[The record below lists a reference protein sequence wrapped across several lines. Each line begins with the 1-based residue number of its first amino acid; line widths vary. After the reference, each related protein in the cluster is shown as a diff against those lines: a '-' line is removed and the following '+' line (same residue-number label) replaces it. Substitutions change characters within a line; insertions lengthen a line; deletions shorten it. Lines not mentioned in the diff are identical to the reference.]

1 MVERNLTVIGQ
12 LGLHARAAAKL
23 VRVANQFQ
31 STLTLERVD
40 TGQSADAKSI
50 LNVLMLAAA
59 AGTSLRAVANGPD
72 ETAALAALDE
82 IFRDSFGEAKAVV
95 EPVFDHPLRQEVRW
109 KGLGVSEGV
118 VIGSVLRMHGNTTYV
133 YRSHIEAEEV
143 DRELERFRSAL
154 RVARRELQAVKT
166 RAEQELGKDHAYVF
180 DAHLLLLEDT
190 KLIGRVEGH
199 ISRELANA
207 EWAVKVVGDQLIS
220 VYSEIKDNY
229 LRERAADI
237 DDVVQ
242 RLLRSLT
249 GEQPQQRQLGEDSVI
264 VSQDLLPSAV
274 AQLDLQFARAIA
286 TDTGGWTS
294 HTAIIAR
301 GLGIPAVVGL
311 RDFFRSA
318 RTGDQVV
325 VDSIK
330 GEVVLHP
337 TEATLQH
344 YRSEVTTRGRRV
356 PPSQP
361 RVGGPLKTLD
371 GIEIRIR
378 ANVEV
383 PAEFEGIKQYGARGV
398 GLYRSEFLLSRR
410 GVTVSEDEQVAAY
423 SDVARLAGKDGAI
436 VRLFDL
442 GAEDA
447 PGLTAD
453 SERNPALGLRA
464 IRFGLRYESVMRTQV
479 RAILRAATEGHLDI
493 VLPMVADVADVA
505 EARRIVDAESAKLRE
520 EGIVTG
526 EVGIGAMIE
535 VPSAVLT
542 ASKLAQKVDFFEL
555 GTNDLVQY
563 TLAVDR
569 SSDQVAGW
577 FRTLHPAVLRSI
589 SQSLDAAAEAGI
601 PAIVCGEMASTP
613 VYAVLL
619 VGLGANDLS
628 MTPILIP
635 RVSRVL
641 CAIDS
646 REAQTIAADCLECGT
661 ADEVEDLVRERFG
674 SRWPDLFPSEALPQ
688 PKSPKRRDAETHR
701 GRED

>member
-1 MVERNLTVIGQ
+1 MVERFLTVIGQ

-23 VRVANQFQ
+23 VRIAAQFQ
-31 STLTLERVD
+31 SSIKLERVD

-50 LNVLMLAAA
+50 LNVLMLAASS
-59 AGTSLRAVANGPD
+59 GTSLRAIAVGAD
-72 ETAALAALDE
+72 EVAALDALDAL
-82 IFRDSFGEAKAVV
+82 FRDSFGETKVV
-95 EPVFDHPLRQEVRW
+95 LEPIHDPPSRQELRW

-118 VIGSVLRMHGNTTYV
+118 VIGRVLRMHGDTTYV
-133 YRSHIEAEEV
+133 YRSRIEAGEI

-154 RVARRELQAVKT
+154 RIARRELQAVKT
-166 RAEQELGKDHAYVF
+166 RAENELGKEHAYVF
-180 DAHLLLLEDT
+180 DAHLLLLEDA
-190 KLIGRVEGH
+190 KLIARVEGH
-199 ISRELANA
+199 ISQELVNA

-220 VYSEIKDNY
+220 VYSEVKDSY

-242 RLLRSLT
+242 RLLRSLSD
-249 GEQPQQRQLGEDSVI
+249 ENPRPRQLSQDSVI

-286 TDTGGWTS
+286 TDSGGWTS

-318 RTGDQVV
+318 RTGDEMV
-325 VDSIK
+325 VDSAR

-337 TEATLQH
+337 AEKTLQH
-344 YRSEVTTRGRRV
+344 YRQEVLSRAQRGATAA
-356 PPSQP
+356 P
-361 RVGGPLKTLD
+361 RKKGPLMTRD
-371 GIEIRIR
+371 GIEVRMR

-383 PAEFEGIKQYGARGV
+383 PVEFEGITRYGARGI

-410 GVTVSEDEQVAAY
+410 GVSVSEEEQVAAY
-423 SDVARLAGKDGAI
+423 AEVARLAGEDGAI

-447 PGLTAD
+447 PGLPAD
-453 SERNPALGLRA
+453 PERNPALGLRA
-464 IRFGLRYESVMRTQV
+464 IRFGLRHETVMRTQV

-493 VLPMVADVADVA
+493 VLPMVADVADVQQ
-505 EARRIVDAESAKLRE
+505 ARTIVESETAKLAA
-520 EGIVTG
+520 EGFALG
-526 EVGIGAMIE
+526 KVGIGAMIE

-542 ASKLAQKVDFFEL
+542 ADKLARNVDFFEL

-569 SSDQVAGW
+569 SSDQVADW
-577 FRTLHPAVLRSI
+577 FRTLHPAVLLSIQRS
-589 SQSLDAAAEAGI
+589 LAAAHQAGI

-619 VGLGANDLS
+619 VGLGATDLS
-628 MTPILIP
+628 MTPISIP
-635 RVSRVL
+635 RVSSVL
-641 CAIDS
+641 AAIDS
-646 REAQTIAADCLECGT
+646 REAEAIARECLECAT
-661 ADEVEDLVRERFG
+661 ADEVEELVRERF
-674 SRWPDLFPSEALPQ
+674 SSNWPDLFPANALPQ
-688 PKSPKRRDAETHR
+688 PREHIRRNSN
-701 GRED
+701 

>member
-1 MVERNLTVIGQ
+1 MVERILTVIGQ

-23 VRVANQFQ
+23 VRVAAQFQ
-31 STLTLERVD
+31 SSIKLERVD

-50 LNVLMLAAA
+50 LNVLMLAASS
-59 AGTSLRAVANGPD
+59 GTSLRTIAVGPD
-72 ETAALAALDE
+72 EAAALDALDSL
-82 IFRDSFGEAKAVV
+82 FRDSFGETKVV
-95 EPVFDHPLRQEVRW
+95 FESPPYPPSRQELRW

-118 VIGSVLRMHGNTTYV
+118 VIGRVLRMHGDTTYV
-133 YRSHIEAEEV
+133 YRSRIEPEDV
-143 DRELERFRSAL
+143 DREQERFRSAL
-154 RVARRELQAVKT
+154 HVARRELQAVKT
-166 RAEQELGKDHAYVF
+166 RAENELGKEHAYVF
-180 DAHLLLLEDT
+180 DAHLLLLEDA
-190 KLIGRVEGH
+190 KLIARVEGH
-199 ISRELANA
+199 ISQELANA

-220 VYSEIKDNY
+220 VYSEVKDSY

-242 RLLRSLT
+242 RLLRSLS
-249 GEQPQQRQLGEDSVI
+249 GENARPRQLAQDSVI

-286 TDTGGWTS
+286 TDSGGWTS

-318 RTGDQVV
+318 RTGDEIV
-325 VDSIK
+325 VDSVR
-330 GEVVLHP
+330 GEVVLYP
-337 TEATLQH
+337 SEKTLQH
-344 YRSEVTTRGRRV
+344 YTQEVKSRTQRRATAAA
-356 PPSQP
+356 P
-361 RVGGPLKTLD
+361 RTKGPLKTRD
-371 GIEIRIR
+371 GIEVRVR

-383 PAEFEGIKQYGARGV
+383 PVEFDGITRYGARGI

-410 GVTVSEDEQVAAY
+410 GVTVSEEEQVAAY
-423 SDVARLAGKDGAI
+423 AEVARLAGEDGAI

-447 PGLTAD
+447 PGLPSD
-453 SERNPALGLRA
+453 PERNPALGLRA
-464 IRFGLRYESVMRTQV
+464 IRFGLRHETVMRTQV

-493 VLPMVADVADVA
+493 VLPMVADVADVQQARAIVESESEKLAA
-505 EARRIVDAESAKLRE
+505 EGFALGK
-520 EGIVTG
+520 
-526 EVGIGAMIE
+526 VGIGAMIE

-542 ASKLAQKVDFFEL
+542 ADKLARNVDFFEL

-577 FRTLHPAVLRSI
+577 FRTLHPAVLLSIERS
-589 SQSLDAAAEAGI
+589 LAAAHQAGI

-628 MTPILIP
+628 MTPISIP
-635 RVSRVL
+635 RVSTVL
-641 CAIDS
+641 AAIDS
-646 REAQTIAADCLECGT
+646 REAAAIARECLECAT
-661 ADEVEDLVRERFG
+661 ADEVEDLVRERFR
-674 SRWPDLFPSEALPQ
+674 SRWPDLFPDNALPQ
-688 PKSPKRRDAETHR
+688 PREHPKTDA
-701 GRED
+701 

>member
-1 MVERNLTVIGQ
+1 MVERILTVIGQ

-23 VRVANQFQ
+23 VRVAAQFQ
-31 STLTLERVD
+31 SSIKLERID
-40 TGQSADAKSI
+40 TGQNADAKSI
-50 LNVLMLAAA
+50 LNVLMLAASS
-59 AGTSLRAVANGPD
+59 GTSLRAIAVGPD
-72 ETAALAALDE
+72 EAAALDALDAL
-82 IFRDSFGEAKAVV
+82 FRDSFGETKVV
-95 EPVFDHPLRQEVRW
+95 LEPIHPPPLRQELRW

-118 VIGSVLRMHGNTTYV
+118 VIGRVLRMHGDTTYV
-133 YRSHIEAEEV
+133 YRSQIEAEGV

-166 RAEQELGKDHAYVF
+166 RAENELGKEHAYVF
-180 DAHLLLLEDT
+180 DAHLLLLEDA
-190 KLIGRVEGH
+190 KLIARVEGH
-199 ISRELANA
+199 ISQELVNA

-220 VYSEIKDNY
+220 VYSEVKDSY

-242 RLLRSLT
+242 RLLRSLS
-249 GEQPQQRQLGEDSVI
+249 GENPRPRLLAQESVI

-286 TDTGGWTS
+286 TDSGGWTS

-318 RTGDQVV
+318 RTGDEIV
-325 VDSIK
+325 VDSAR

-337 TEATLQH
+337 IEQTLQQ
-344 YRSEVTTRGRRV
+344 YRHQVTSHPHRRATAE
-356 PPSQP
+356 P
-361 RVGGPLKTLD
+361 RTKGPLKTRD
-371 GIEIRIR
+371 GVEVRVR

-383 PAEFEGIKQYGARGV
+383 PVEFEGITRYGARGI

-410 GVTVSEDEQVAAY
+410 GVTVSEEEQVAAY
-423 SDVARLAGKDGAI
+423 AEVARLAGEDGAI

-447 PGLTAD
+447 PGLPAD
-453 SERNPALGLRA
+453 PERNPALGLRA
-464 IRFGLRYESVMRTQV
+464 IRFGLRHETVMRTQV
-479 RAILRAATEGHLDI
+479 RAILRAAVEGHLDI
-493 VLPMVADVADVA
+493 VLPMVADVADVQQ
-505 EARRIVDAESAKLRE
+505 ARAIVESETAKLAA
-520 EGIVTG
+520 EGFPLG
-526 EVGIGAMIE
+526 RVGIGAMIE

-542 ASKLAQKVDFFEL
+542 ADKLARSVDFFEL

-577 FRTLHPAVLRSI
+577 FRTLHPAVLLSIERS
-589 SQSLDAAAEAGI
+589 LAAAHQAGI

-619 VGLGANDLS
+619 VGLGATDLS
-628 MTPILIP
+628 MTPISIP
-635 RVSRVL
+635 RVSTVL
-641 CAIDS
+641 AAIDS
-646 REAQTIAADCLECGT
+646 REAEAIARECLKCAT
-661 ADEVEDLVRERFG
+661 ADEVEDLVRERF
-674 SRWPDLFPSEALPQ
+674 SLRWPDLFPDNALPQ
-688 PKSPKRRDAETHR
+688 P
-701 GRED
+701 REQLPNN

>member
-1 MVERNLTVIGQ
+1 MVERFLTVIGQ

-23 VRVANQFQ
+23 VRIAAQFQ
-31 STLTLERVD
+31 SSIKLERVD

-50 LNVLMLAAA
+50 LNVLMLAASS
-59 AGTSLRAVANGPD
+59 GTSLRAIAVGPD
-72 ETAALAALDE
+72 EVAALDALDAL
-82 IFRDSFGEAKAVV
+82 FRDSFGETKVV
-95 EPVFDHPLRQEVRW
+95 LEPIHDPPSRQELRW

-118 VIGSVLRMHGNTTYV
+118 VIGRVLRMHGDTTYV
-133 YRSHIEAEEV
+133 YRSRIEAGEI

-154 RVARRELQAVKT
+154 RIARRELQAVKT
-166 RAEQELGKDHAYVF
+166 RAENELGKEHAYVF
-180 DAHLLLLEDT
+180 DAHLLLLEDA
-190 KLIGRVEGH
+190 KLIARVEGH
-199 ISRELANA
+199 ISQELVNA

-220 VYSEIKDNY
+220 VYSEVKDSY

-242 RLLRSLT
+242 RLLRSLSD
-249 GEQPQQRQLGEDSVI
+249 ENPRPRQLAQDSVI
-264 VSQDLLPSAV
+264 VSQNLLPSAV

-286 TDTGGWTS
+286 TDSGGWTS

-318 RTGDQVV
+318 RTGDEMV
-325 VDSIK
+325 VDSAR

-337 TEATLQH
+337 AEKTLQH
-344 YRSEVTTRGRRV
+344 YRQEVLSRAQRGATAA
-356 PPSQP
+356 P
-361 RVGGPLKTLD
+361 RNKGPLMTRD
-371 GIEIRIR
+371 GIEVRVR

-383 PAEFEGIKQYGARGV
+383 PVEFEGITRYGARGI

-410 GVTVSEDEQVAAY
+410 GVSVSEEEQVAAY
-423 SDVARLAGKDGAI
+423 AEVARLAGEDGAI

-447 PGLTAD
+447 PGLPAD
-453 SERNPALGLRA
+453 PERNPALGLRA
-464 IRFGLRYESVMRTQV
+464 IRFGLRHETVMRTQV

-493 VLPMVADVADVA
+493 VLPMVADVADVQQ
-505 EARRIVDAESAKLRE
+505 ARTIVESETAKLAA
-520 EGIVTG
+520 EGFALG
-526 EVGIGAMIE
+526 KVGIGAMIE

-542 ASKLAQKVDFFEL
+542 ADKLARNVDFFEL

-569 SSDQVAGW
+569 SSDQVADW
-577 FRTLHPAVLRSI
+577 FRTLHPAVLLSIQRS
-589 SQSLDAAAEAGI
+589 LAAAHQAGI

-619 VGLGANDLS
+619 VGLGATDLS
-628 MTPILIP
+628 MTPISIP
-635 RVSRVL
+635 RVSSVL
-641 CAIDS
+641 AAIDS
-646 REAQTIAADCLECGT
+646 REAEAIARECLECAT
-661 ADEVEDLVRERFG
+661 ADEVEELVRERF
-674 SRWPDLFPSEALPQ
+674 SSSWPDLFPANALPQ
-688 PKSPKRRDAETHR
+688 PREHSRRNSN
-701 GRED
+701 

>member
-1 MVERNLTVIGQ
+1 MVERILTVVGQ

-23 VRVANQFQ
+23 VRVASQFQ
-31 STLTLERVD
+31 SSIKLERID

-50 LNVLMLAAA
+50 LNVLMLAASS
-59 AGTSLRAVANGPD
+59 GTSLRAIAVGPD
-72 ETAALAALDE
+72 ESSALEALDAL
-82 IFRDSFGEAKAVV
+82 FRDSFGEAKTVF
-95 EPVFDHPLRQEVRW
+95 EPPPEPRLRQEMRW

-118 VIGSVLRMHGNTTYV
+118 VIGRVLRMHGDTTYV
-133 YRSHIEAEEV
+133 YRSRIETGEV
-143 DRELERFRSAL
+143 EGELERFRSAL
-154 RVARRELQAVKT
+154 RLARRELQAVKM
-166 RAEQELGKDHAYVF
+166 RAENELGKEHAYVF
-180 DAHLLLLEDT
+180 DAHLLLLEDA
-190 KLIGRVEGH
+190 KLIARVEGH
-199 ISRELANA
+199 ISQELANA

-220 VYSEIKDNY
+220 VYSEIKDSY

-242 RLLRSLT
+242 RLLRSLS
-249 GEQPQQRQLGEDSVI
+249 GENPRSRQLAQDSVI

-286 TDTGGWTS
+286 TDSGGWTS

-311 RDFFRSA
+311 RDFFRNA
-318 RTGDQVV
+318 RTGDEIV
-325 VDSIK
+325 VDSAR
-330 GEVVLHP
+330 GEVVLYP
-337 TEATLQH
+337 AEKTLQL
-344 YRSEVTTRGRRV
+344 YKQEMMSRAERRV
-356 PPSQP
+356 PAAP
-361 RVGGPLKTLD
+361 RSEGPLKTRD
-371 GIEIRIR
+371 GIEIRAR

-383 PAEFEGIKQYGARGV
+383 PVEFEGIARYGARGI

-423 SDVARLAGKDGAI
+423 SEIARLAGEDGAI

-447 PGLTAD
+447 PEFPAEP
-453 SERNPALGLRA
+453 ERNPALGLRA
-464 IRFGLRYESVMRTQV
+464 IRFGLRHESVMRTQV
-479 RAILRAATEGHLDI
+479 RAILRAAVEGHLDI
-493 VLPMVADVADVA
+493 VLPMVADVADVQQ
-505 EARRIVDAESAKLRE
+505 ARAIVESETANLTDQ
-520 EGIVTG
+520 GFA
-526 EVGIGAMIE
+526 VGKVGLGAMIE

-542 ASKLAQKVDFFEL
+542 ADKLARNVDFFEL

-577 FRTLHPAVLRSI
+577 FRTLHPAVLLSIERSL
-589 SQSLDAAAEAGI
+589 SAARQAGI

-628 MTPILIP
+628 MTPISIP

-641 CAIDS
+641 AAIDS
-646 REAQTIAADCLECGT
+646 RDAEAIARECLECAS
-661 ADEVEDLVRERFG
+661 ADEVEDLVRERFS
-674 SRWPDLFPSEALPQ
+674 SRWPELFPSNALPQ
-688 PKSPKRRDAETHR
+688 PREQLRD
-701 GRED
+701 

>member
-1 MVERNLTVIGQ
+1 MVERILTVIGQ

-23 VRVANQFQ
+23 VRVAAQFQ
-31 STLTLERVD
+31 SSIKLERVD

-50 LNVLMLAAA
+50 LNVLMLAASS
-59 AGTSLRAVANGPD
+59 GTSLRAIAVGPD
-72 ETAALAALDE
+72 ETEALEALDAL
-82 IFRDSFGEAKAVV
+82 FRDSFGETKAVL
-95 EPVFDHPLRQEVRW
+95 EPAPEPHSRQELRW

-118 VIGSVLRMHGNTTYV
+118 VIGRVLRMHGDTTYV
-133 YRSHIEAEEV
+133 YRSGIEAKEV

-166 RAEQELGKDHAYVF
+166 RAENELGKEHAYVF
-180 DAHLLLLEDT
+180 DAHLLLLEDA
-190 KLIGRVEGH
+190 KLIARVEGH
-199 ISRELANA
+199 VSQELANA

-220 VYSEIKDNY
+220 VYSEVKDSY

-242 RLLRSLT
+242 RLLRSLS
-249 GEQPQQRQLGEDSVI
+249 GEKPRPRQLAQDSVI

-286 TDTGGWTS
+286 TDSGGWTS

-318 RTGDQVV
+318 RTGDEVV
-325 VDSIK
+325 VDSAR

-337 TEATLQH
+337 SKRTMQH
-344 YRSEVTTRGRRV
+344 YRQEVMKRAGRRATAA
-356 PPSQP
+356 P
-361 RVGGPLKTLD
+361 RSKGPLKTRD
-371 GIEIRIR
+371 GIEVRVR

-383 PAEFEGIKQYGARGV
+383 PVEFEGISRYGARGI

-410 GVTVSEDEQVAAY
+410 GVTVSEEEQVAAY
-423 SDVARLAGKDGAI
+423 AEVAKLAGEEGAI

-447 PGLTAD
+447 PGLPSD
-453 SERNPALGLRA
+453 PERNPALGLRA
-464 IRFGLRYESVMRTQV
+464 IRFGLRYETVMRTQV
-479 RAILRAATEGHLDI
+479 RAILRAAVEGHLDI
-493 VLPMVADVADVA
+493 VLPMVADVADVQQA
-505 EARRIVDAESAKLRE
+505 RAIIESEAAKLAA
-520 EGIVTG
+520 EGLALG
-526 EVGIGAMIE
+526 KVGIGAMIE

-542 ASKLAQKVDFFEL
+542 ADKLARNVDFFEL

-577 FRTLHPAVLRSI
+577 FRTLHPAVLLSIERS
-589 SQSLDAAAEAGI
+589 LAAAHQAGI

-619 VGLGANDLS
+619 VGLGATDLS
-628 MTPILIP
+628 MTPISIP
-635 RVSRVL
+635 RVSTVL
-641 CAIDS
+641 AAIDS
-646 REAQTIAADCLECGT
+646 REAEAIARECLECAT
-661 ADEVEDLVRERFG
+661 ADEVEDLVRERFS
-674 SRWPDLFPSEALPQ
+674 SRWPDLFPDNALPQ
-688 PKSPKRRDAETHR
+688 P
-701 GRED
+701 REPLRNN